1 MAKPSFHL
9 TCTGSAGRMLPG
21 LALAALL
28 AACGNEAATTPDSQV
43 AVRINKSDISVH
55 QIQAVMQRQ
64 PRMLAEQPE
73 TAAARVLDILVEQE
87 LAAQAARDQGLD
99 RDPAI
104 VQALEVSRREVLA
117 RAYQDQ
123 IASKATGPTSEEIDR
138 YYDSRPEVFGQRRLY
153 TLKETVVEATPE
165 QAAKVQELAK
175 QARNGDELNTLL
187 TSAALRNRTRQFVQA
202 AEGRAAVGA
211 DAAGQARDR
220 AVAGGAASAGRARV
234 HRRACDAGAG
244 GPPHRRRRDCLLSHQ
259 RAQACAGGA
268 VDEGL
273 AHGRHHHLPGRLR
286 QAGGLGRRGAFRTA
300 MTAREASGIPAA
312 AGPAAARGWWPAGSD
327 AVSVWLVVAGLVLL
341 YGPTF
346 WDWSRGLWGAE
357 TQGHELLILALS
369 AWLVFDKRHRLAAL
383 DSAPAPRTGSAVLA
397 LGLLMYLF
405 GRTQEA
411 VRVELL
417 SLDVVAVG
425 LLLRFKGWAAVRL
438 VWFALV
444 FLLFAMPLP
453 FSVSQALTAPMKSAV
468 SAVAAQL
475 LHWLGYPIGRSGVV
489 ITGLRI
495 QSAGRFMGR
504 RRWVCQRRRRPRGS
518 SPGP

>member
-1 MAKPSFHL
+1 MAKPSSHL
-9 TCTGSAGRMLPG
+9 TRTGPAGRLLPG

-187 TSAALRNRTRQFVQA
+187 ANAALRNRTRQFVQA
-202 AEGRAAVGA
+202 AEDVPLSVLTPLARLETGQSLVVPHPQGARVFTVVHATLAPVDRRTAA
-211 DAAGQARDR
+211 DAIASYLTSERKR
-220 AVAGGAASAGRARV
+220 ALVAQSMKDLRTAATITYQGAFAKPAAS
-234 HRRACDAGAG
+234 
-244 GPPHRRRRDCLLSHQ
+244 
-259 RAQACAGGA
+259 
-268 VDEGL
+268 
-273 AHGRHHHLPGRLR
+273 
-286 QAGGLGRRGAFRTA
+286 
-300 MTAREASGIPAA
+300 AA
-312 AGPAAARGWWPAGSD
+312 AGP
-327 AVSVWLVVAGLVLL
+327 
-341 YGPTF
+341 
-346 WDWSRGLWGAE
+346 
-357 TQGHELLILALS
+357 
-369 AWLVFDKRHRLAAL
+369 
-383 DSAPAPRTGSAVLA
+383 SAP
-397 LGLLMYLF
+397 
-405 GRTQEA
+405 Q
-411 VRVELL
+411 
-417 SLDVVAVG
+417 
-425 LLLRFKGWAAVRL
+425 
-438 VWFALV
+438 
-444 FLLFAMPLP
+444 
-453 FSVSQALTAPMKSAV
+453 
-468 SAVAAQL
+468 
-475 LHWLGYPIGRSGVV
+475 
-489 ITGLRI
+489 
-495 QSAGRFMGR
+495 
-504 RRWVCQRRRRPRGS
+504 
-518 SPGP
+518 